1 MSLLTVHSSLSTVH
15 CSLSTVHYSHCSLF
29 HVARWEF
36 ADWFAHCVLKWSK
49 ASDVFGAT
57 KGFYLHYHDV
67 DPVQNA
73 RDWNVSIMK
82 LNRKHRHLDA
92 AAQIEFWNKI
102 DEFCKVRK
110 PQYLPGRWKE
120 SEML

>member
-1 MSLLTVHSSLSTVH
+1 MFQCTSFAKLTFYYLS
-15 CSLSTVHYSHCSLF
+15 
-29 HVARWEF
+29 
-36 ADWFAHCVLKWSK
+36 
-49 ASDVFGAT
+49 T

-67 DPVQNA
+67 DPVQTA
-73 RDWNVSIMK
+73 LDWNVSIMK

-110 PQYLPGRWKE
+110 PQYLPGRW
-120 SEML
+120 SEAAEL